1 MFDYQVSKQAHF
13 DNACRAFATSHKGE
27 LVQIANDIGMNPQ
40 MLRNKLNPEQPHL
53 VTCAD
58 LFKLTD
64 ATKDPS
70 LLDGVLEQ
78 LNCQPSVPMTDIGD
92 NNLQGYLLGATAEV
106 GKLASHMV
114 NGVHVNSTRSA
125 EIKQSVNNAIRCL
138 ALVGVTISARFHSN
152 PALVSAIDTVVV
164 FGQSMV

>member
-1 MFDYQVSKQAHF
+1 MFDYKLTKQTSF
-13 DNACRAFATSHKGE
+13 NDACLAFSLAHKGD
-27 LVQIANDIGMNPQ
+27 LVKIAESVGMNPQ
-40 MLRNKLNPEQPHL
+40 MLRNKLNPEQPHQ
-53 VTCAD
+53 VTCSD
-58 LFKLTD
+58 IIKLTY

-92 NNLQGYLLGATAEV
+92 NNVQGYLLGATAEV
-106 GKLASHMV
+106 GKLANHVV
-114 NGVHVNSTRSA
+114 NGGHINSIRSA

-152 PALVSAIDTVVV
+152 PALVSAIDTVVG